1 MTNIGLKS
9 LQNVRDV
16 ELYLD
21 RLVTNVDNKFNADPN
36 QIQKKYVKYIKMYC
50 IIDKAG

>member
-9 LQNVRDV
+9 LPYVRDV

-21 RLVTNVDNKFNADPN
+21 RLVTNVDNKFNADTN
-36 QIQKKYVKYIKMYC
+36 
-50 IIDKAG
+50 